1 MDYTFVKI
9 ITQNADSHKENT
21 IEQETMINQYIGRG
35 DMFVMYVSS
44 NFISADFRKMRTDSF
59 QKSRTTRFRKI
70 GVVR

>member
-21 IEQETMINQYIGRG
+21 IEQETMIDKYIGRG

-44 NFISADFRKMRTDSF
+44 NSCFPQWDTHFSNFW
-59 QKSRTTRFRKI
+59 
-70 GVVR
+70 